1 MGLLLALI
9 TGILYAAA
17 FYMMLRRSLVKLII
31 GLVLLGHASNMAIF
45 TMGRLSKGN
54 PPFIAEG
61 AEAVAQPYADPVP
74 QALILTAIV
83 IGFGIQAF
91 AIVLIK
97 RVYQETK
104 SDDLD
109 KLQTTD
115 DGLVRILKPK
125 RKKP

>member
-9 TGILYAAA
+9 TGILYSAAI
-17 FYMMLRRSLVKLII
+17 YMMLRRSLVKLII

-61 AEAVAQPYADPVP
+61 AEVVAQPYADPVP

-97 RVYQETK
+97 RVYQETR

-115 DGLVRILKPK
+115 DGLVRLIKAK

>member
-1 MGLLLALI
+1 MGLLLALL
-9 TGILYAAA
+9 TGILYTAA

-61 AEAVAQPYADPVP
+61 AKVVAEPYADPVP

-97 RVYQETK
+97 RVYQETR

-115 DGLVRILKPK
+115 DGLVRIIKAK